1 MKNPAPQKQL
11 PVLNWQRVPISLTRD
26 EVDNRILIR
35 EFVFRF
41 ADCLEPS
48 IAKSHMEELE
58 ILARSRRYEGEDDET
73 ACWVNDMCLK
83 VVVLGLLGLLSKD
96 CEGDVGR
103 VR

>member
-1 MKNPAPQKQL
+1 
-11 PVLNWQRVPISLTRD
+11 
-26 EVDNRILIR
+26 
-35 EFVFRF
+35 
-41 ADCLEPS
+41 
-48 IAKSHMEELE
+48 MEELE
-58 ILARSRRYEGEDDET
+58 ILARSRRYEDGDDET

>member
-1 MKNPAPQKQL
+1 MPQKQP
-11 PVLNWQRVPISLTRD
+11 PVLNWQRVPISLSRD

-58 ILARSRRYEGEDDET
+58 ILASRSRPYENEDDET

-96 CEGDVGR
+96 YEGNVGR